1 MSIARVLE
9 SGGAGESHPH
19 APTEATE
26 MTIINNTCETK
37 TVSFVGFVVWLL
49 LLCFIWFLLV
59 PALSYSEEM
68 LLLNLSFRARVS
80 GATTLGEQ
88 QPEEFEEYDLAAN
101 FGLPWQRYSSS
112 GWGVSTR
119 LMASA
124 GIMRNGEETGLVVSL
139 IPEVALGSED
149 GRFFLDIGAGG
160 ALLSRY
166 RFGTQDYGG
175 PFQFALTV
183 GAGFPIYKRLGLG
196 YRFLHYSDAGV
207 NGPDTIGADFHM
219 IEFSFWF

>member
-1 MSIARVLE
+1 
-9 SGGAGESHPH
+9 
-19 APTEATE
+19 
-26 MTIINNTCETK
+26 MTIINQTCEKK
-37 TVSFVGFVVWLL
+37 TVSCVGFVVRLL
-49 LLCFIWFLLV
+49 LLSFIWSLLV
-59 PALSYSEEM
+59 PPPSYSEEM
-68 LLLNLSFRARVS
+68 HLLNLSFRARVS

-88 QPEEFEEYDLAAN
+88 QPEEFQEYDLAAS

-112 GWGVSTR
+112 GWGVGTR

-124 GIMRNGEETGLVVSL
+124 GIIRGGGETGLVVSL
-139 IPEVALGSED
+139 IPGVALGSED
-149 GRFFLDIGAGG
+149 GRFFLDVGAGG

-166 RFGTQDYGG
+166 RFGKQDYGG

-183 GAGFPIYKRLGLG
+183 GAGFPLYKRLGLG

-219 IEFSFWF
+219 IEFSYWF

>member
-1 MSIARVLE
+1 M
-9 SGGAGESHPH
+9 
-19 APTEATE
+19 
-26 MTIINNTCETK
+26 MIINHTCETK
-37 TVSFVGFVVWLL
+37 TVWRVGFVVRLL
-49 LLCFIWFLLV
+49 LLSFIWFLLI
-59 PALSYSEEM
+59 PAPSYSEEM
-68 LLLNLSFRARVS
+68 RLLDLSFRARFS

-101 FGLPWQRYSSS
+101 FGLPWQCYSSS

-124 GIMRNGEETGLVVSL
+124 GIMRNGGDTGLVVSL
-139 IPEVALGSED
+139 IPEVTLGSED
-149 GRFFLDIGAGG
+149 GRFILDMGAGG
-160 ALLSRY
+160 ALLSKY

-183 GAGFPIYKRLGLG
+183 GAGFPLYKRLGLG

-219 IEFSFWF
+219 IEFRYRF

>member
-1 MSIARVLE
+1 
-9 SGGAGESHPH
+9 
-19 APTEATE
+19 
-26 MTIINNTCETK
+26 MTIINHNCKTR
-37 TVSFVGFVVWLL
+37 TVSCVGFVLRLL
-49 LLCFIWFLLV
+49 LLSFIWSLLV
-59 PALSYSEEM
+59 PAPSYSEETR
-68 LLLNLSFRARVS
+68 LLNLSFRARVS
-80 GATTLGEQ
+80 SATTLGAQ

-101 FGLPWQRYSSS
+101 FGLPWLRYPSS

-124 GIMRNGEETGLVVSL
+124 GIMRGAGENGLVVSL
-139 IPEVALGSED
+139 IPAVALGSED
-149 GRFFLDIGAGG
+149 GRFFFDVGAGG

-166 RFGTQDYGG
+166 RFGKQDYGG

-183 GAGFPIYKRLGLG
+183 GAGFPLYKRLGLG

-219 IEFSFWF
+219 IELSYWF

>member
-1 MSIARVLE
+1 MVQPVFWCEHLWFPYE
-9 SGGAGESHPH
+9 
-19 APTEATE
+19 EATE
-26 MTIINNTCETK
+26 MTIINHTCETR
-37 TVSFVGFVVWLL
+37 TVSCVGFVVRLL
-49 LLCFIWFLLV
+49 LLSFIWSLLV
-59 PALSYSEEM
+59 PAPSYSEEM
-68 LLLNLSFRARVS
+68 RLLNLSFRARIS
-80 GATTLGEQ
+80 GATILGEQ

-101 FGLPWQRYSSS
+101 FGLPWLRYPSS

-119 LMASA
+119 LMASV
-124 GIMRNGEETGLVVSL
+124 GIMRGAGENGLVVSL
-139 IPEVALGSED
+139 IPGVALGSED
-149 GRFFLDIGAGG
+149 GRFFFDVGAGG

-183 GAGFPIYKRLGLG
+183 GAGFPLYKRLGLG

-219 IEFSFWF
+219 IEFSYWF

>member
-1 MSIARVLE
+1 
-9 SGGAGESHPH
+9 
-19 APTEATE
+19 
-26 MTIINNTCETK
+26 MTIINLTCESR
-37 TVSFVGFVVWLL
+37 TVSCVGFVVRLL
-49 LLCFIWFLLV
+49 LLSFIWSLLV
-59 PALSYSEEM
+59 PAPSYSEETR
-68 LLLNLSFRARVS
+68 LLNLSFRARVS
-80 GATTLGEQ
+80 SATTLGAQ

-101 FGLPWQRYSSS
+101 FGLPWLRYPSS

-124 GIMRNGEETGLVVSL
+124 GIMRGAGENGLVVSL
-139 IPEVALGSED
+139 IPAVTLGSED
-149 GRFFLDIGAGG
+149 GRFFFDVGAGG

-183 GAGFPIYKRLGLG
+183 GAGFPLYKRLGLG

-207 NGPDTIGADFHM
+207 NGSDTIGADFHM
-219 IEFSFWF
+219 IEFSYWF